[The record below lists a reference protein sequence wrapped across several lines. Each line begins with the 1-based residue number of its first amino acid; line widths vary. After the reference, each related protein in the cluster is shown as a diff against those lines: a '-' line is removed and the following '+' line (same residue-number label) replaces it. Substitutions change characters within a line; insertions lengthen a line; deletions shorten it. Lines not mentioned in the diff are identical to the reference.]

1 MVSVLSAMPEVR
13 EYIVDKQG
21 SSVNE
26 ILKSFGEAFRI
37 RDISIE
43 ESDIEEIVRNLYES
57 IG

>member
-1 MVSVLSAMPEVR
+1 MVSVLSAMPGVR

-26 ILKSFGEAFRI
+26 ILKSFGKAFRI
-37 RDISIE
+37 RDISIK
-43 ESDIEEIVRNLYES
+43 ESDIEEIVRKLYES